1 MAPVDQPPP
10 IVCSIVQQEIGDRVE
25 LRGRLTSD
33 KETQGRYSLR
43 IVKTGP
49 SGSSVVNQ
57 GGAFSAAANTETLV
71 GLASFN
77 LEPGARFTAQM
88 SLRVADQAYRCG
100 QLDGGSR

>member
-10 IVCSIVQQEIGDRVE
+10 IICSIVQHEIGDRVE
-25 LRGRLTSD
+25 LRGRVTSS
-33 KETQGRYSLR
+33 ERTQGHYSLH

-49 SGSSVVNQ
+49 SGSSTVNQ
-57 GGAFSAAANTETLV
+57 GGAFSAPANTETLV

-88 SLRVADQAYRCG
+88 SLRVADQAYSCE